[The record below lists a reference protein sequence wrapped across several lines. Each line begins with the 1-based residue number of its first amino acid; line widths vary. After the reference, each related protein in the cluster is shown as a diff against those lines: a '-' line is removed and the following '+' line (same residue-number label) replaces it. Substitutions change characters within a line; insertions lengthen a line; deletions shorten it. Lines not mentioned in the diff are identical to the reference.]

1 MALTIHGSPRS
12 RTMRTLWMAAEL
24 GLDYTLDPL
33 EWSDSA
39 LKADAFLALNPAGQ
53 VPTIEDDGFAL
64 SESLAINLYLA
75 KKYGAPPLYP
85 ASLEGEA
92 QVWRWTLWAQGALE
106 PYVQRDVRMDALKAI
121 GQGEMDTL
129 AHKALEML
137 ERALAGR
144 DHLCGADFTVADLN
158 VAAVLSPSRTAHL
171 ELTPYANIRAWINR
185 CYARPAAVMT
195 RGRYA
200 G

>member
-1 MALTIHGSPRS
+1 MALTIYGSPRS

-33 EWSDSA
+33 TWDDAA

-64 SESLAINLYLA
+64 CESLAINLYLA
-75 KKYGAPPLYP
+75 KKYAAPPLYP

-92 QVWRWTLWAQGALE
+92 QVWRWSLWAQGALE
-106 PYVQRDVRMDALKAI
+106 PYVQRDLSMDALKAV
-121 GQGEMDTL
+121 GQREMDGL
-129 AHKALEML
+129 AHQALAVL

-144 DHLCGADFTVADLN
+144 DYLCGADFCVADLN

-171 ELTPYANIRAWINR
+171 DLKAYENIRPWIKR
-185 CYARPAAVMT
+185 CYARPAAMKT
-195 RGRYA
+195 RERYA
-200 G
+200 